1 VFTLPDVIFKRA
13 LDVSVGWDTGAPAVK
28 GRVFRSLNGG

>member
-1 VFTLPDVIFKRA
+1 MRIGGLDGLAPS